1 MYFNGT
7 GDVKK
12 FVEKIELLAVLK
24 EHEGEKKA
32 IFIASK
38 LNGVAFDVYGRFS
51 ADDKKDPEKIKG
63 DLLKEFSCE
72 ERNREAALHSLMTSI
87 RIKDE
92 SAQAFA
98 YQILRLVQ
106 LAYATLGEATRKTIA
121 KDYVVKGLSTNLQV
135 ALKSSA
141 TFAQMDINAV
151 ADETTRLEIAGINPF
166 NPERKEC
173 VSVVEASIEDEVI
186 AKITGKVAERL
197 HIPSNPVE
205 NEKINFV
212 GNNQPG
218 YRGNRGRSNY
228 RGRYNGGRSRSTGQ
242 NGRRCRSCQSPS
254 HLFRNCPVRHCQAC
268 GAKGH
273 DAWSPTCRNYS

>member
-1 MYFNGT
+1 MESQRREERVYFNGT

-38 LNGVAFDVYGRFS
+38 LNGVAFDVYGRLS

-72 ERNREAALHSLMTSI
+72 VRNREAALHSLMTSI

-98 YQILRLVQ
+98 YKILRLVQ

-121 KDYVVKGLSTNLQV
+121 KDYVVKGLSTNVQV

-186 AKITGKVAERL
+186 AKIAGKVAERL
-197 HIPSNPVE
+197 YIPSNPVE
-205 NEKINFV
+205 NEEINFV

-218 YRGNRGRSNY
+218 YRGNRGRSNF
-228 RGRYNGGRSRSTGQ
+228 RGRYNGGRNRSTGQ

-273 DAWSPTCRNYS
+273 NA

>member
-1 MYFNGT
+1 MLYYQNEEIKEEWYKKSEEEMQGT
-7 GDVKK
+7 PSRKQTSYWKDAA
-12 FVEKIELLAVLK
+12 EKCGSNIDLK

-38 LNGVAFDVYGRFS
+38 LNGVAFDVHGRLS
-51 ADDKKDPEKIKG
+51 ADEKKDPEKIKG

-98 YQILRLVQ
+98 YKILRLVQ

-121 KDYVVKGLSTNLQV
+121 KDYFVKGLSTNLQV
-135 ALKSSA
+135 ALKFST

-173 VSVVEASIEDEVI
+173 VSVVETCIE
-186 AKITGKVAERL
+186 RR
-197 HIPSNPVE
+197 
-205 NEKINFV
+205 
-212 GNNQPG
+212 NNG
-218 YRGNRGRSNY
+218 II
-228 RGRYNGGRSRSTGQ
+228 
-242 NGRRCRSCQSPS
+242 
-254 HLFRNCPVRHCQAC
+254 
-268 GAKGH
+268 
-273 DAWSPTCRNYS
+273 